1 MPPKLRSKTTIES
14 PDLGS
19 DAAEVVQEGRGLEK
33 IENLMNSPIRQQG
46 NPSNSLIEQ
55 VEGRGVGNVDMP
67 IIFYNN
73 LMNFRLS

>member
-1 MPPKLRSKTTIES
+1 MPSKLRSKTTIES
-14 PDLGS
+14 PDLGY
-19 DAAEVVQEGRGLEK
+19 DAAEVVQKGRGLEK

-55 VEGRGVGNVDMP
+55 VEGRGAGNVDMP
-67 IIFYNN
+67 IIFSNN